1 MFINHDQALSKLINH
16 CQQLLTINNHYWIS
30 VILNNQAQIVLI
42 PYLPL
47 SKIKNYDQQPL
58 TIDYHQPFFQPY
70 QPLLSPVFPWKK
82 PCAVPRVR
90 WPALLQV
97 IVSAELSDMKPGKG
111 KLPDV
116 VRHGGTKKRWP
127 WKVSSRYVYIYIYIF
142 AHIYVHASLCVCMYI
157 YIYISMYYVFMG
169 LLVLWHRCQFWL
181 VKRSN
186 QHLGPVESWIFMNLS
201 NGPRIKRFTIP
212 DANHGAGILTYIETP
227 YQSPSHVSV
236 NL

>member
-16 CQQLLTINNHYWIS
+16 CQQLLTIINHYWIS
-30 VILNNQAQIVLI
+30 VILNNQPQIVLI

-58 TIDYHQPFFQPY
+58 TIDYHQLFFQPY

-82 PCAVPRVR
+82 PCAVPPVR

-127 WKVSSRYVYIYIYIF
+127 WKVSSRSVYIYIYLHISMYMRLYVYVYIYIYT
-142 AHIYVHASLCVCMYI
+142 YLCIMC
-157 YIYISMYYVFMG
+157 
-169 LLVLWHRCQFWL
+169 LWVYWFYDIDVNFGW
-181 VKRSN
+181 
-186 QHLGPVESWIFMNLS
+186 S
-201 NGPRIKRFTIP
+201 NGQTNI
-212 DANHGAGILTYIETP
+212 
-227 YQSPSHVSV
+227 
-236 NL
+236 